1 MRSSA
6 IFLIVFFLVLVSPP
20 FFLSVRFGK
29 RFEETVA
36 LSAGSVILIL
46 FLFGILG
53 VLEAGVFFV
62 LGLTLL
68 LIGLSVVRLVRKPAA
83 ASVRAFFTPS
93 FLAFVLLFGLLFVL
107 HFQRMIHEWDE
118 FTHWGDVVKA
128 MTHIDDFSTNPEAH
142 SMFQS
147 YVPGMAL
154 FQYLFQKIAI
164 LFPGRGFFDWGLYFC
179 FHLLSCIFLLPF
191 FDLRGWKHF
200 VPGFVMIG
208 CIALLPCFLQKEY
221 LTSIYIDSFVGLLA
235 GTGFAIL
242 FIRKKTPVV
251 LAHFL
256 VVCSMLVLAKD
267 VGMLFAVIL
276 GCTLLVQELQS
287 GTGRRKAFILL
298 ALTVAA
304 IAVPKVLW
312 EINIRLHHAS
322 VSFRDPVDLGVLFR
336 TVTFREHSWRTDL
349 LGNYASR
356 LFSSSVRL
364 EGIAGI
370 SVTYPVLSVLLLC
383 ALFYCRHLWSGLA
396 PERKKQQTAVCVM
409 MILTLVIYLAGMPV
423 LYIFRFGQEA
433 ADSLPSFD
441 RYLSIVFTAFIV
453 ALFLVFTG
461 FVREKPRHLWKGVAV
476 CVLAALL
483 FTHGESFLRYLDRS
497 SVTETGYIQGRVAPV
512 VDSMLS
518 LAGGEEKDVWIV
530 SQESDGFDYW
540 MIRYGI
546 RPCNG
551 ALNVGWSLTSSPE
564 ALYAGDRWT
573 VQISAENWQE
583 QLKEFDY
590 VLIYRINKT
599 FREEYA
605 SLFEAPEGLDAGQ
618 IYAVDHET
626 GLLVRAD

>member
-128 MTHIDDFSTNPEAH
+128 MTHINDFSTNPEAH

-164 LFPGRGFFDWGLYFC
+164 LLTGCGFFDWGLYFC

-191 FDLRGWKHF
+191 FNFRGWKHF
-200 VPGFVMIG
+200 LPGFVMII

-251 LAHFL
+251 LAHVL
-256 VVCSMLVLAKD
+256 MVCSMLVLAKD

-276 GCTLLVQELQS
+276 GCTFLIQELRCGTEWKKVIVLLV
-287 GTGRRKAFILL
+287 L
-298 ALTVAA
+298 AVTA

-312 EINIRLHHAS
+312 EISIRFHHAS
-322 VSFRDPVDLGVLFR
+322 TSFRDPVDLGVLFR
-336 TVTFREHSWRTDL
+336 VITFRDHSWRTDL
-349 LGNYASR
+349 LENYFSR
-356 LFSSSVRL
+356 LFTSAVPL
-364 EGIAGI
+364 EGVAGI
-370 SVTYPVLSVLLLC
+370 SITYPILSVLLLG
-383 ALFYCRHLWSGLA
+383 ALFFCRHLWSGLA
-396 PERKKQQTAVCVM
+396 PERKKQQSAVSVM
-409 MILTLVIYLAGMPV
+409 MILTLVIYLAGMPFF
-423 LYIFRFGQEA
+423 YIFRFGQDA
-433 ADSLPSFD
+433 ADTLPSFD
-441 RYLSIVFTAFIV
+441 RYLSIVFIGFTI
-453 ALFLVFTG
+453 ALFLAFAG
-461 FVREKPRHLWKGVAV
+461 FIWEKPRHLWKGVAV
-476 CVLAALL
+476 CILTVFL
-483 FTHGESFLRYLDRS
+483 FMNGESFLHYLDRAY
-497 SVTETGYIQGRVAPV
+497 VRETNYIQGKVSSIVSR
-512 VDSMLS
+512 MLS
-518 LAGGEEKDVWIV
+518 LADGEDKDVWII

-551 ALNVGWSLTSSPE
+551 ALNVGWSLTTSPE
-564 ALYAGDRWT
+564 TLYAGDRWT
-573 VQISAENWQE
+573 VQISAESWQE
-583 QLKEFDY
+583 KLKEFDY
-590 VLIYRINKT
+590 VLIYKINDS

-605 SLFEAPEGLDAGQ
+605 SLFEAPEEMDSKQ
-618 IYAVDHET
+618 IYAVNHET
-626 GLLVRAD
+626 GLLVRVD

>member
-1 MRSSA
+1 MRSSG
-6 IFLIVFFLVLVSPP
+6 IFLIVFFLVLVLPP

-29 RFEETVA
+29 RFEETIA
-36 LSAGSVILIL
+36 LSAGSVILVL
-46 FLFGILG
+46 FLSGILG

-68 LIGLSVVRLVRKPAA
+68 LACLSVIRLARKPAS
-83 ASVRAFFTPS
+83 ASVRPFFTPS
-93 FLAFVLLFGLLFVL
+93 FLAFSLLFGFLFVV

-128 MTHIDDFSTNPEAH
+128 MTHINGFSTDPEAH
-142 SMFQS
+142 SLFQS

-164 LFPGRGFFDWGLYFC
+164 LLTGRGFFDWGLYFC

-191 FDLRGWKHF
+191 FSMRKWKHF
-200 VPGFVMIG
+200 LPGFVML
-208 CIALLPCFLQKEY
+208 CCVALLPCFLQKEY

-242 FIRKKTPVV
+242 FIRKKTPFV

-256 VVCSMLVLAKD
+256 VVCSMLVLSKD

-276 GCTLLVQELQS
+276 GCTLLVQVLQS
-287 GTGRRKAFILL
+287 GMERRKAVILL

-304 IAVPKVLW
+304 VAVPKVLW
-312 EINIRLHHAS
+312 ELSIRLNHAS

-336 TVTFREHSWRTDL
+336 VITFRDHSWRTDL
-349 LGNYASR
+349 LRNYWSR
-356 LFSSSVRL
+356 LFTSSVPL
-364 EGIAGI
+364 GGIAGI
-370 SVTYPVLSVLLLC
+370 SVSYPVLAVLFLG
-383 ALFYCRHLWSGLA
+383 ALFFCRHLWSRLA
-396 PERKKQQTAVCVM
+396 PERKKQQTAACVM

-423 LYIFRFGQEA
+423 IYIFRFGQGA

-441 RYLSIVFTAFIV
+441 RYLSIVFICFAV
-453 ALFLVFTG
+453 ALFLVLIG
-461 FVREKPRHLWKGVAV
+461 FIREKPRHLWKGVAA
-476 CVLAALL
+476 CILAALL
-483 FTHGESFLRYLDRS
+483 VTPSESFLRYLDRS
-497 SVTETGYIQGRVAPV
+497 SVEETGYIQGRVAPIV
-512 VDSMLS
+512 SPMLS
-518 LAGGEEKDVWIV
+518 LAGGEEKDVWII

-573 VQISAENWQE
+573 VQISAEDWQE
-583 QLKEFDY
+583 KLKDFDY

-605 SLFEAPEGLDAGQ
+605 SLFEAPEGMDSGQ
-618 IYAVDHET
+618 IYAVNHET
-626 GLLVRAD
+626 GLLVRVY

>member
-6 IFLIVFFLVLVSPP
+6 IFLIAFFLVLVSPP

-36 LSAGSVILIL
+36 LSAGSLILIL

-68 LIGLSVVRLVRKPAA
+68 LIGLSVIRLVGKPAA

-93 FLAFVLLFGLLFVL
+93 FLAFTLLFGFLFVI
-107 HFQRMIHEWDE
+107 HFQRMLHEWDE

-128 MTHIDDFSTNPEAH
+128 MTCVNDFSTNPEAH

-154 FQYLFQKIAI
+154 FQYLFQKIAT
-164 LFPGRGFFDWGLYFC
+164 LLTGCSFFDWGLYFC

-191 FDLRGWKHF
+191 FDIRKWKHF
-200 VPGFVMIG
+200 LPGFVMLG

-221 LTSIYIDSFVGLLA
+221 LTSIYIDSFVSLLA

-276 GCTLLVQELQS
+276 GCTFLIQELRC
-287 GTGRRKAFILL
+287 GTERRRLVILL

-312 EINIRLHHAS
+312 EINIRLHHAAT
-322 VSFRDPVDLGVLFR
+322 SFRDPVDLDVLFR
-336 TVTFREHSWRTDL
+336 IITFRDHSWRTVL
-349 LGNYASR
+349 LENYFSR
-356 LFSSSVRL
+356 LFTSSVPL
-364 EGIAGI
+364 GGI
-370 SVTYPVLSVLLLC
+370 SGISIGYPVLSALLLG
-383 ALFYCRHLWSGLA
+383 ALFFCRHLWSRLA
-396 PERKKQQTAVCVM
+396 PDRKKQQSAVCVM
-409 MILTLVIYLAGMPV
+409 MILTLLIYLAGMPFF
-423 LYIFRFGQEA
+423 YIFRFGEDA
-433 ADSLPSFD
+433 ADSLPSLA
-441 RYLSIVFTAFIV
+441 RYLSIVFTAFTI
-453 ALFLVFTG
+453 ALFLVFAG
-461 FVREKPRHLWKGVAV
+461 YIREKPRHLWKGVAV
-476 CVLAALL
+476 CILAAFL
-483 FTHGESFLRYLDRS
+483 FTNGETFLHYLDRAYIR
-497 SVTETGYIQGRVAPV
+497 ETGYIQGKVSSIVSP
-512 VDSMLS
+512 MLS
-518 LAGGEEKDVWIV
+518 LADGEAKDVWII
-530 SQESDGFDYW
+530 SQGSDGFDYW

-551 ALNVGWSLTSSPE
+551 AVNVGWSLTASPE

-573 VQISAENWQE
+573 VQISAESWQE
-583 QLKEFDY
+583 ALKDFDY
-590 VLIYRINKT
+590 VLIYKT
-599 FREEYA
+599 NDSFREEYA
-605 SLFEAPEGLDAGQ
+605 SLFENPEGIDSKQ
-618 IYAVDHET
+618 IYAVNHET
-626 GLLVRAD
+626 GLLVRVY